1 MTFKIKAE
9 IMNEVDINRT
19 ISRLAHEILER
30 NNKDI
35 DRIALIGI
43 RSRGVPLAYRIQ
55 KKINEIEK
63 VEIPVGIIDITLY
76 RDDIDN
82 MTIQPVI
89 HETKILFDINDKKI
103 ILMDDVLYTGR
114 TVRCAIDELID
125 FGRPMAVQLGVL
137 IDRGHRELPIRA
149 DFIGKNLP
157 TSHQEIIK
165 VFLKEVD
172 NVDQVLIYGRED
184 K

>member
-30 NNKDI
+30 NSKDI
-35 DRIALIGI
+35 DKIALIGI

-63 VEIPVGIIDITLY
+63 IEVPVGIIDITLY
-76 RDDIDN
+76 RDDIDDIA
-82 MTIQPVI
+82 TQPVM
-89 HETKILFDINDKKI
+89 HETEILFDVNDKKI

-125 FGRPMAVQLGVL
+125 FGRPKAVQLAVL

-157 TSHQEIIK
+157 TSHQEIVK

-172 NVDQVLIYGRED
+172 NINQVLIYERED

>member
-1 MTFKIKAE
+1 MTLKIKAE

-19 ISRLAHEILER
+19 ISRLAHEILEK
-30 NNKDI
+30 NSKDI
-35 DRIALIGI
+35 ERIALIGI

-55 KKINEIEK
+55 KKINEVEK
-63 VEIPVGIIDITLY
+63 IEIPVGIIDITLY

-82 MTIQPVI
+82 ITTPPVI
-89 HETKILFDINDKKI
+89 QETEILFDINDKKI
-103 ILMDDVLYTGR
+103 ILIDDVLYTGR
-114 TVRCAIDELID
+114 TVRCAMDELID
-125 FGRPMAVQLGVL
+125 FGRPRAIQLGVL
-137 IDRGHRELPIRA
+137 IDRGHRELPIKA

-157 TSHQEIIK
+157 TSQQEIIK

-172 NVDQVLIYGRED
+172 NVDRVLIYGKED

>member
-1 MTFKIKAE
+1 MALKVKAE

-19 ISRLAHEILER
+19 ISRLTHEILER
-30 NNKDI
+30 NSKDI
-35 DRIALIGI
+35 DKIVLVGV

-63 VEIPVGIIDITLY
+63 IEISVGTIDITLY

-82 MTIQPVI
+82 LTTHPDI
-89 HETKILFDINDKKI
+89 HETEILFDVNNKKI
-103 ILMDDVLYTGR
+103 ILIDDVLYTGR
-114 TVRCAIDELID
+114 TVRCAIDGLID
-125 FGRPMAVQLGVL
+125 FGRPKSVQLAVL

-157 TSHQEIIK
+157 TSQQEIVK
-165 VFLKEVD
+165 VFFKEVD
-172 NVDQVLIYGRED
+172 NIDQVLIYERED